1 MMRKPMTKRSTMLD
15 VGQTLRALEVLRA
28 VQKDTRTPG
37 WYWGEVRGKEAIGAA
52 TTFLLRRGLIRAAVG
67 PQPFL
72 LTQKGKEF
80 VGSQIKDWDAFLAK
94 TARQGIVEKV
104 AKALMRLPESN
115 H

>member
-1 MMRKPMTKRSTMLD
+1 MTKRSTMLD
-15 VGQTLRALEVLRA
+15 VGQTLRSLEVLRA

-52 TTFLLRRGLIRAAVG
+52 TTFLLRKALIRAAVG

-80 VGSQIKDWDAFLAK
+80 IGSHIKDWDVFRAK
-94 TARQGIVEKV
+94 MTRPGIVEKV
-104 AKALMRLPESN
+104 AKALMRLPEAN

>member
-1 MMRKPMTKRSTMLD
+1 MAKKPLVQDGSKTRHYLD
-15 VGQTLRALEVLRA
+15 VLRA

-52 TTFLLRRGLIRAAVG
+52 TTFLLRKGLIRAAVG
-67 PQPFL
+67 PQPFR

-80 VGSQIKDWDAFLAK
+80 IGSNIKDWDVFLAK
-94 TARQGIVEKV
+94 ITRQGVVEKV
-104 AKALMRLPESN
+104 AKALMRIPEDN

>member
-1 MMRKPMTKRSTMLD
+1 MTKRSAMLD
-15 VGQTLRALEVLRA
+15 VGQTLRSLEVLRA
-28 VQKDTRTPG
+28 AQKDTRTPG

-52 TTFLLRRGLIRAAVG
+52 TIFLLRRGLIRAAVG

-80 VGSQIKDWDAFLAK
+80 IGSHIKDWDVFLAK
-94 TARQGIVEKV
+94 ITRQGIVEKV
-104 AKALMRLPESN
+104 TKALMRLPEDK